1 MMLCEA
7 KCQTNGYHMAAPR
20 DDKKSIK
27 EKNMFIWTIA
37 DPQGLDEDSHAQ
49 HCLLK
54 LCCATTAG
62 FSYSQSRSSR
72 ERMTNGHNLKGNKL
86 CLIYSLLH
94 ICILWE
100 YQILQGWKKTFLPR
114 EVLAGTASLLI
125 QNDTH
130 ERTTVSIQGMY
141 VWIVK
146 YPMRLLRSK
155 NIVII
160 I

>member
-1 MMLCEA
+1 M
-7 KCQTNGYHMAAPR
+7 
-20 DDKKSIK
+20 
-27 EKNMFIWTIA
+27 WTTA
-37 DPQGLDEDSHAQ
+37 DPQDFGISTLSIASLNCRLRKQLQLLQLQQDSP
-49 HCLLK
+49 
-54 LCCATTAG
+54 T
-62 FSYSQSRSSR
+62 SSVAVQ
-72 ERMTNGHNLKGNKL
+72 ERKWPIITIWKGNKL
-86 CLIYSLLH
+86 WLIYSPLH
-94 ICILWE
+94 ICIPWE
-100 YQILQGWKKTFLPR
+100 YQIIQGWKKTFLPR

-146 YPMRLLRSK
+146 YPIRLLRSK